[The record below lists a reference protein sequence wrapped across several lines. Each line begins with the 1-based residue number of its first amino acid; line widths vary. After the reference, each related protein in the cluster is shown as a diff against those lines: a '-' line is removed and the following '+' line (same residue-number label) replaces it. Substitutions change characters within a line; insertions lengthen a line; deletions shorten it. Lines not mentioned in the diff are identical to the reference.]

1 MNILFYRYGSICEPD
16 VIDGFLELGHQVS
29 EITEEITNKTLL
41 PSQTILLISEYLGND
56 PHDLVFTINFYPA
69 ISEVCTL
76 LKIPYVCWIV
86 DSPVLELYTT
96 SVTNPYNRIFLFDYT
111 MYQEFAPL
119 NPSCIFYLPLAV
131 NVNAKQ
137 AVIWNTDADT
147 RHSYASDVT
156 FLGSL
161 YSEKCPYDT
170 LHHPSDYSRGYLD
183 AIMQTQLKIYGY
195 YFIEDLLNDS
205 LIESYRNCNPDFF
218 FFPAD
223 SYLTDRITLSLYYIG
238 NKITALER
246 DTTMRLLSENF
257 STTIYT
263 GSDTSMYPKLHN
275 RGFAKTLTEMPV
287 IFHESKINI
296 NTTSKPIRSG
306 LPLRI
311 WDILGSG
318 GFVLSNY
325 QSEIPD
331 LLQIGEHLDTYG
343 SMEELLEKCEY
354 YLAHDKIRKEIA
366 ENGFKEVAAY
376 HTYVHRLQTLLELAF
391 NSTENEV

>member
-1 MNILFYRYGSICEPD
+1 
-16 VIDGFLELGHQVS
+16 
-29 EITEEITNKTLL
+29 
-41 PSQTILLISEYLGND
+41 
-56 PHDLVFTINFYPA
+56 
-69 ISEVCTL
+69 
-76 LKIPYVCWIV
+76 
-86 DSPVLELYTT
+86 
-96 SVTNPYNRIFLFDYT
+96 
-111 MYQEFAPL
+111 
-119 NPSCIFYLPLAV
+119 
-131 NVNAKQ
+131 
-137 AVIWNTDADT
+137 
-147 RHSYASDVT
+147 
-156 FLGSL
+156 
-161 YSEKCPYDT
+161 
-170 LHHPSDYSRGYLD
+170 
-183 AIMQTQLKIYGY
+183 MQTQLKIYGY

-343 SMEELLEKCEY
+343 SMEELLENVNIISPTIKYEKKSQKMASKKWLHIILMY
-354 YLAHDKIRKEIA
+354 T
-366 ENGFKEVAAY
+366 AY
-376 HTYVHRLQTLLELAF
+376 RR
-391 NSTENEV
+391 S

>member
-1 MNILFYRYGSICEPD
+1 MKILFYRYGSICEPD
-16 VIDGFLELGHQVS
+16 VIEGFWELGHQVS

-41 PSQTILLISEYLGND
+41 PSQTIRLISEYLEKD
-56 PHDLVFTINFYPA
+56 THDLVFTINFYPA

-137 AVIWNTDADT
+137 AVIWNTDTDT
-147 RHSYASDVT
+147 CHSYASDVT

-183 AIMQTQLKIYGY
+183 AIMQAQLKIYGY

-218 FFPAD
+218 FFPTD

-287 IFHESKINI
+287 IFRESKINI

-331 LLQIGEHLDTYG
+331 LLQVGEHLDTYG

-354 YLAHDKIRKEIA
+354 YLTHDKIRKEIA
-366 ENGFKEVAAY
+366 ENGLKEVAAH

>member
-218 FFPAD
+218 FFLAD

-246 DTTMRLLSENF
+246 DTTMRLLSKIF
-257 STTIYT
+257 RLRST
-263 GSDTSMYPKLHN
+263 P
-275 RGFAKTLTEMPV
+275 EV
-287 IFHESKINI
+287 I
-296 NTTSKPIRSG
+296 PRCIRSC
-306 LPLRI
+306 I
-311 WDILGSG
+311 TV
-318 GFVLSNY
+318 VL
-325 QSEIPD
+325 QKP
-331 LLQIGEHLDTYG
+331 
-343 SMEELLEKCEY
+343 
-354 YLAHDKIRKEIA
+354 
-366 ENGFKEVAAY
+366 
-376 HTYVHRLQTLLELAF
+376 
-391 NSTENEV
+391 